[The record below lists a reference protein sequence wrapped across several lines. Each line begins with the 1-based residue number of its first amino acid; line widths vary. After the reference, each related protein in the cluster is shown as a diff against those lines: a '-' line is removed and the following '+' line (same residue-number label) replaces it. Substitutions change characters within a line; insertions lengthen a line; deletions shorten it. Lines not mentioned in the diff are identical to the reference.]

1 MDRATGPAVV
11 LTRQHEDNQELA
23 AALAARGVVVR
34 EIPCLATRYLSP
46 QQPITNNPDAMVFT
60 SRHGVRG
67 FFQQERAGS
76 CCLASPGGARIRS
89 AQPSR
94 TPAGGPLLGITQHA
108 LIAAVG
114 KATAKEIQSCG
125 LAVDLIA
132 DPPEGAVLANLLKKA
147 LPAGSRLLMV
157 RGNLRASEIDTIL
170 KNAGYQLEDLIVY
183 ENVDVPIPTLQP
195 FPVAAVFIASPS
207 AAKRLL
213 AAHPWM
219 RDARMFTIGR
229 TTAQDLKR
237 LGAVNIEEIGTDPH
251 QWIEV
256 LVRAYQEAANPME

>member
-23 AALAARGVVVR
+23 AALTARGVVVR
-34 EIPCLATRYLSP
+34 EIPCLATRYLSF
-46 QQPITNNPDAMVFT
+46 QQPITNNLDAFVFT

-67 FFQQERAGS
+67 FFQQKTTF
-76 CCLASPGGARIRS
+76 LSPSPISGEGGAERRV
-89 AQPSR
+89 R
-94 TPAGGPLLGITQHA
+94 GEGINDSDQRV
-108 LIAAVG
+108 LVAAVG
-114 KATAKEIQSCG
+114 RATAKEIQSCG

-147 LPAGSRLLMV
+147 LPVGSRLLMV

-170 KNAGYQLEDLIVY
+170 RKAGYQLDELVVY
-183 ENVDVPIPTLQP
+183 ENVDVPIATLQP

-213 AAHPWM
+213 TANPWM
-219 RDARMFTIGR
+219 RDRRLFAIGR
-229 TTAQDLKR
+229 TTAQALKK
-237 LGAVNIEEIGTDPH
+237 LGAVTIEEIGADPF

-256 LVRAYQEAANPME
+256 LFGAYQAAANPVE